1 MHRLKDLLGIDRLIG
16 PSFDPTFCSPYTPGA
31 LDKYGFRGA
40 GAGMMPPGKSRAFR
54 MVGAQLVASCVL
66 GGVLLVIAWPHAWS
80 ALAGGLISALGNGF
94 AAARIFVPY
103 RAQEPEKLVGRFYG
117 AEVGKLVLTGLLF
130 AAAILWIE
138 PLSVGALFGGFLVI
152 QMIPILVALFLE

>member
-1 MHRLKDLLGIDRLIG
+1 
-16 PSFDPTFCSPYTPGA
+16 
-31 LDKYGFRGA
+31 
-40 GAGMMPPGKSRAFR
+40 MMPPGRSHAFR
-54 MVGAQLVASCVL
+54 IVGVQLAASFVVAL
-66 GGVLLVIAWPHAWS
+66 LLLVIGGVHAWS
-80 ALAGGLISALGNGF
+80 ALAGGLISALGNGL

-117 AEVGKLVLTGLLF
+117 AELWKLALTGALF

-152 QMIPILVALFLE
+152 QLIPMLVTHFLE

>member
-1 MHRLKDLLGIDRLIG
+1 
-16 PSFDPTFCSPYTPGA
+16 
-31 LDKYGFRGA
+31 
-40 GAGMMPPGKSRAFR
+40 MMPAGKSRAFR
-54 MVGAQLVASCVL
+54 VVGVQLAASCLVA
-66 GGVLLVIAWPHAWS
+66 GLLLIIGWEHAWS

-103 RAQEPEKLVGRFYG
+103 RAQEPEKLVGRLYG
-117 AEVGKLVLTGLLF
+117 AEIGKLVLTGLLF

-138 PLSVGALFGGFLVI
+138 PLSVGALFGGFLLV